1 MIIDDHT
8 LFRSGLKMLLEEE
21 RDINVVAETASA
33 TEALE
38 LLKKQTV
45 DLILMDITLKDMDG
59 LEATRRVKQ
68 KYPDIKVIF
77 LTMHN
82 DEPYFLEA
90 LKAGASGYILKEA
103 AATELASA
111 IRTAMEGKINI
122 DPALMEVLVTKA
134 ISENPEQQKN
144 NTQTDGILTQR
155 EREVIHYICLGY
167 SNGEIAEIL
176 IISVKTVEKHKENI
190 MEKLNLNR
198 RHQLIEYA
206 IKKGLIN
213 LSQDKE

>member
-38 LLKKQTV
+38 LLKKQAV

-68 KYPDIKVIF
+68 EYPDIKVIF

-103 AATELASA
+103 ATTELASA
-111 IRTAMEGKINI
+111 IRTVMEGKINI

-144 NTQTDGILTQR
+144 NTQTGGILTQR

-167 SNGEIAEIL
+167 SNREIADIL

-190 MEKLNLNR
+190 MEKLNLSR

-206 IKKGLIN
+206 IQKGLIN